1 MLDPLLEII
10 LGQAWCSF
18 AFKSRTQLRTEAMLA
33 ISLAL
38 RSQAQPSSVPQ
49 LPHHCQGEAE
59 GVIFLKNNINRTVNA
74 AAFLKERVIS

>member
-1 MLDPLLEII
+1 MLDPLLEIT

-18 AFKSRTQLRTEAMLA
+18 ALKSRMQLRTEAMA

-49 LPHHCQGEAE
+49 LPHHCQGEVE
-59 GVIFLKNNINRTVNA
+59 GVIFLNNINRTA
-74 AAFLKERVIS
+74 KKQHFSRKG